1 MDLSNIKNL
10 KHSSNTFQRIKKN
23 GEATPLLLT
32 NNYIMKQDL
41 KILKEVFTR
50 KNIIYAILFN
60 ILAYSSMYGFLY
72 LVLFLRY
79 DLGWI

>member
-1 MDLSNIKNL
+1 LDLSNIKNL

>member
-1 MDLSNIKNL
+1 
-10 KHSSNTFQRIKKN
+10 
-23 GEATPLLLT
+23 
-32 NNYIMKQDL
+32 MKEDL

>member
-1 MDLSNIKNL
+1 
-10 KHSSNTFQRIKKN
+10 
-23 GEATPLLLT
+23 
-32 NNYIMKQDL
+32 MKEDL

-72 LVLFLRY
+72 LVFANNNKLQNLKIQINFLHVFF
-79 DLGWI
+79 L